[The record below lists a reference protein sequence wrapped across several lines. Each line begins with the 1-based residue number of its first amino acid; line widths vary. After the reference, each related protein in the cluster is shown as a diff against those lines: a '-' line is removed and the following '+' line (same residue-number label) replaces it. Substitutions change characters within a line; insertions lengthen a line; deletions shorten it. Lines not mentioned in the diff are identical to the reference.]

1 MSQAR
6 STVLRRAV
14 VAFGANLPWR
24 GSPPEQTIREAARMM
39 AGRSDITTFE
49 ASRLWQSTPVNAE
62 GPNFI
67 NAVAQFDTRLTAQDL
82 LDWLL
87 SVERAYGRERTKRPA
102 PGPSAARTL
111 DLDLIWMTGI
121 RLQTPDLT
129 LPHPGP
135 PSVASCWARSWTS
148 HPSSSCPMRADG
160 IRRWPTGG
168 TSCPSMRCSPPLSQC
183 ARVRRCRLS

>member
-1 MSQAR
+1 VSQAR

-14 VAFGANLPWR
+14 VALGANLPWR

-39 AGRSDITTFE
+39 AGRSDITAFE

-62 GPNFI
+62 GPTFI
-67 NAVAQFDTRLTAQDL
+67 NAVAQFDTRLTAKDL

-87 SVERAYGRERTKRPA
+87 SVERAYGRERPQRPA

-121 RLQTPDLT
+121 RLETPDLT
-129 LPHPGP
+129 LPHPRATQRGFVLGP
-135 PSVASCWARSWTS
+135 LMDIAPELELPDEGGRHQTVATWWHQLPVDALLS
-148 HPSSSCPMRADG
+148 PLEPMR
-160 IRRWPTGG
+160 
-168 TSCPSMRCSPPLSQC
+168 
-183 ARVRRCRLS
+183 

>member
-6 STVLRRAV
+6 STVVRRAV

-39 AGRSDITTFE
+39 AARSDITAFE
-49 ASRLWQSTPVNAE
+49 ASRLWHSTPVNAE

-87 SVERAYGRERTKRPA
+87 SIERAHGRARTQPLA

-111 DLDLIWMTGI
+111 DLDLIWMAGI
-121 RLQTPDLT
+121 QLETPGLT
-129 LPHPGP
+129 LPHPRATQRGFVLGP
-135 PSVASCWARSWTS
+135 LMDIAPDLELPDEGGRHQTVADWWRQLPADAQLS
-148 HPSSSCPMRADG
+148 PLEPMR
-160 IRRWPTGG
+160 
-168 TSCPSMRCSPPLSQC
+168 
-183 ARVRRCRLS
+183 